1 MEFKKAVKN
10 ESKLR
15 VAISGAS
22 GSGKTYSSLQIA
34 TGIGGKIAVID
45 TERGS
50 ASLYADVFNFDVLN
64 VEPPYTP
71 EKYVEALYV
80 AESKGYSVVIIDS
93 MTHAW
98 AGTGGLLDMHDAIQK
113 TNKGGN
119 SFTAWKEI
127 TPIQNRFVDA
137 VVGSRCHI
145 IATMRSKQDYI
156 IDQSNNRTHIR
167 KVGLAPIQ
175 REGIEYEFTIYI
187 EVSQEHVAIATKD
200 RTNIFDG
207 KCFVPS
213 EETGKL
219 LVKWLTQAPEI
230 DSKQSEIN
238 ITKFTNSNHIDAN
251 NSGSDKANIR
261 QNIYNSKILTINDI
275 AKVIMPEL
283 KQAFSRNGLTSK
295 QIMDLWEK
303 HAGNQREIMDK
314 LIIKEAA

>member
-15 VAISGAS
+15 IAISGAS

-71 EKYVEALYV
+71 EKYIEALYI
-80 AESKGYSVVIIDS
+80 AESNGYDVVIIDS

-98 AGTGGLLDMHDAIQK
+98 AGSGGLLDMHDAIQK

-137 VVGSRCHI
+137 IVGSRCHI

-156 IDQSNNRTHIR
+156 VDQSNNRTHIR

-175 REGIEYEFTIYI
+175 REGIEYEFTTYI
-187 EVSQEHVAIATKD
+187 EISQEHVAVATKD

-207 KCFVPS
+207 KCFIPS
-213 EETGKL
+213 EETGKTL
-219 LVKWLTQAPEI
+219 FKWLNQARGGDPERGEN
-230 DSKQSEIN
+230 K
-238 ITKFTNSNHIDAN
+238 ITKFTNVTNGDIGNDSSNC
-251 NSGSDKANIR
+251 KANVCTDVN
-261 QNIYNSKILTINDI
+261 QKILTINDI
-275 AKVIMPEL
+275 AKVITIEL

-303 HAGNQREIMDK
+303 CAGNQQEIIEK
-314 LIIKEAA
+314 LRIKEAA